1 MLFEGSHGAGH
12 TSETLTP
19 LVAWGAGVRG
29 PQPPGNHP
37 YPDGYEK
44 GRLLNVSSSIIFCST
59 RISSIAILLCLAI
72 VSL

>member
-1 MLFEGSHGAGH
+1 MLFTGSHGAGH

-19 LVAWGAGVRG
+19 LIAWGAGVRG

-44 GRLLNVSSSIIFCST
+44 GRLLSVSSSIIFRST
-59 RISSIAILLCLAI
+59 RFLFALVLVGGGKI
-72 VSL
+72 VY